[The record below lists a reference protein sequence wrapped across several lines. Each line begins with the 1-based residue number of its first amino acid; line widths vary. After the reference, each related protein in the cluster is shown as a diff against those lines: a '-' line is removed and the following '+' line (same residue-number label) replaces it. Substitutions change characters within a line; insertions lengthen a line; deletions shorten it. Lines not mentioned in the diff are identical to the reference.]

1 MPYRIKKCDKI
12 CLDMVKCGS
21 RFSSHTFYG
30 LPHLSK
36 VNYDL
41 LLLGNEVVCLVW
53 MHIANC

>member
-1 MPYRIKKCDKI
+1 MCS
-12 CLDMVKCGS
+12 DMVKCGS